1 MKEGE
6 FVITLSEIFKA
17 KKRIEQYIY
26 KTPLDHAPF
35 LSSSTRQVYLKLENQ
50 QLLKNVKV
58 RGAFNKIASLTKAEK
73 EKGLIVASSG
83 NLGASLS
90 YAASKLGIEKVKTV
104 VPIKTSETKIKK
116 MKLYGAKV
124 MQCGEN
130 YDETYRI
137 ALSDRIK
144 NDMTLIDA
152 DADHELIC
160 GYGTIGLEIF
170 EQNPSV
176 DMILVPV
183 GGGGMIT
190 GIGVAMK
197 ALNPDIRVIG
207 IQTEACPAMK
217 KSIEDGVCYEY
228 FPSEP
233 SMCEAL
239 IGGVGQIPYQMAG
252 TCIDDIIVVK
262 EETIMQATSLLLS
275 EEKIVSEPSSAVG
288 VAALMER
295 PEYFDGKVVAIVIS
309 GGNLDKRIIKQLLI
323 DY

>member
-1 MKEGE
+1 MIK
-6 FVITLSEIFKA
+6 LSDIYKA

-58 RGAFNKIASLTKAEK
+58 RGAFNKLSVLTHEERKN
-73 EKGLIVASSG
+73 GLIVASTG

-90 YAASKLGIEKVKTV
+90 YAASKLGIEKVKTI
-104 VPIKTSETKIKK
+104 VPTKTSETKIKK

-124 MQCGEN
+124 MQYGDN
-130 YDETYRI
+130 YDETYKM
-137 ALSDRIK
+137 AVTNRIK
-144 NDMTLIDA
+144 SDMHLIDA
-152 DADHELIC
+152 DADLELIC

-170 EQNPSV
+170 EQNPSI

-190 GIGVAMK
+190 GIGAAMK
-197 ALNPDIRVIG
+197 ALNPDIQVIG

-217 KSIEDGVCYEY
+217 KSIEDGICYQEY
-228 FPSEP
+228 PSSY

-239 IGGVGQIPYQMAG
+239 VGGIGKIPFEMADK
-252 TCIDDIIVVK
+252 CIDDIIIVS

-275 EEKIVSEPSSAVG
+275 EEKIVAEPSSAVG
-288 VAALMER
+288 VAALMEQ
-295 PEYFDGKVVAIVIS
+295 PEYFDGKCIAIVIS

>member
-1 MKEGE
+1 MIK
-6 FVITLSEIFKA
+6 VITLSQIFKA

-26 KTPLDHAPF
+26 RTPLDHAPF

-58 RGAFNKIASLTKAEK
+58 RGAFNKMSILTKAER
-73 EKGLIVASSG
+73 EKGIIVASTG

-90 YAASKLGIEKVKTV
+90 YAASKLGIEKVKTI
-104 VPIKTSETKIKK
+104 VPTKTSETKIKK

-124 MQCGEN
+124 MQYGEN
-130 YDETYRI
+130 YDETHKM
-137 ALSDRIK
+137 AVTNRIK
-144 NDMTLIDA
+144 SDMHLIDA
-152 DADHELIC
+152 DADPELIC
-160 GYGTIGLEIF
+160 GYGTIGLEVF
-170 EQNPSV
+170 EDYPSI

-190 GIGVAMK
+190 GIGAAMK
-197 ALNPDIRVIG
+197 ALNPKVKVIG
-207 IQTEACPAMK
+207 VQTEACPAMK
-217 KSIEDGVCYEY
+217 KSIEDGVCYSEY
-228 FPSEP
+228 PSGP

-239 IGGVGQIPYQMAG
+239 VGGIGRIPFEMAEY
-252 TCIDDIIVVK
+252 CIDDIIIVK

-275 EEKIVSEPSSAVG
+275 EEKIVAEPSSAVG
-288 VAALMER
+288 VAALMEH
-295 PEYFDGKVVAIVIS
+295 PEYFDGKNIVIVIS

>member
-1 MKEGE
+1 M
-6 FVITLSEIFKA
+6 ITISEIFKA
-17 KKRIEQYIY
+17 KKRIEPYIY

-35 LSSSTRQVYLKLENQ
+35 LSSSTRQVFLKLENQ
-50 QLLKNVKV
+50 QLLKNIKV
-58 RGAFNKIASLTKAEK
+58 RGAFNKISSLSKEER

-83 NLGASLS
+83 NLGASIS
-90 YAASKLGIEKVKTV
+90 YAASKLGIEKIKTI

-116 MKLYGAKV
+116 MKLYGARV

-160 GYGTIGLEIF
+160 GYGTIGLEMF
-170 EQNPSV
+170 EQNPSI
-176 DMILVPV
+176 DMVLVPI

-197 ALNPDIRVIG
+197 ALNPDIKIIG

-217 KSIEDGVCYEY
+217 KSLEDGICYEY
-228 FPSEP
+228 FPSAP

-239 IGGVGQIPYQMAG
+239 IGGVGQIPYQMAE
-252 TCIDDIIVVK
+252 TCIDDVLIVK

-275 EEKIVSEPSSAVG
+275 EEKIVAEPSSAVG

-295 PEYFDGKVVAIVIS
+295 PEYFDGKVVAVVIS